1 MISVKLNIFSN
12 ILYMNNDLRILF
24 PDKVM
29 PDEKLKTL
37 WLCHGGSGDEN
48 DWLYHSKI
56 AEIPDRYHM
65 AIICVNAEDSCFV
78 DMAYGR
84 EFTKYI
90 GDELPNTLCTMF
102 PHLSDRRCDNFI
114 SGLSNGGY
122 GCLIIGLT
130 YPQRYTAI
138 GAFSAGDKADAKYVK
153 AQQDEIT
160 PRIRMFGSEEIKGT
174 KYSIRQLAKDLS
186 YKDCDKPRI
195 YHACGSLD
203 PWLDLNLLVK
213 ETFEELDDP
222 EYNYTYDQIDGLG
235 HEWNFWDIEII
246 RFLEWACAK

>member
-12 ILYMNNDLRILF
+12 ILYMNSDLRILF

-160 PRIRMFGSEEIKGT
+160 PRIRMFGSEEIKSAIFIVNT
-174 KYSIRQLAKDLS
+174 KY
-186 YKDCDKPRI
+186 
-195 YHACGSLD
+195 
-203 PWLDLNLLVK
+203 V
-213 ETFEELDDP
+213 
-222 EYNYTYDQIDGLG
+222 
-235 HEWNFWDIEII
+235 NFS
-246 RFLEWACAK
+246 

>member
-1 MISVKLNIFSN
+1 
-12 ILYMNNDLRILF
+12 
-24 PDKVM
+24 
-29 PDEKLKTL
+29 
-37 WLCHGGSGDEN
+37 
-48 DWLYHSKI
+48 
-56 AEIPDRYHM
+56 
-65 AIICVNAEDSCFV
+65 
-78 DMAYGR
+78 
-84 EFTKYI
+84 
-90 GDELPNTLCTMF
+90 MF

-213 ETFEELDDP
+213 ETFEELNDP